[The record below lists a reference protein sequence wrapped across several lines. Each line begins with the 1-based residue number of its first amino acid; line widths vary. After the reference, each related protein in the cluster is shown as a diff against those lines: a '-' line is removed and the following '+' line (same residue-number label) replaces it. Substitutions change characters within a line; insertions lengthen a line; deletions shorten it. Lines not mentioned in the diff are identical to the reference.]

1 MALYSFLRQP
11 FNMSA
16 SHCSP
21 EILFP
26 SPLIPSGLVLS
37 IAGSGIR
44 WRSARVRNADGRNVA
59 RFLKQS
65 SRMQETGCSSR
76 LSGKQERIDRYVCC
90 G

>member
-37 IAGSGIR
+37 IAGERDSVEICAGKKCGR
-44 WRSARVRNADGRNVA
+44 PERGAVSEAEQPNAGDGVQQPA
-59 RFLKQS
+59 FG
-65 SRMQETGCSSR
+65 ETG
-76 LSGKQERIDRYVCC
+76 KD
-90 G
+90 